1 MKWLGVL
8 ISLLGGL
15 LFVSAY
21 AFQQTIEAQG
31 ILCQV
36 VDGERLI
43 GTPVH
48 LLLPA
53 KAEFV
58 RGTGPQGARFIEKS
72 QGPFR
77 SVEALA
83 PMTALAKM
91 GALAMLALGVVGYQ
105 FEKWR
110 HRTGAI
116 LTGRPPDL

>member
-1 MKWLGVL
+1 MKWIGLL
-8 ISLLGGL
+8 ISVLGGL

-31 ILCQV
+31 VLCQV
-36 VDGERLI
+36 VEGERLI
-43 GTPVH
+43 GSPVH
-48 LLLPA
+48 LLLPSET
-53 KAEFV
+53 EFV
-58 RGTGPQGARFIEKS
+58 KGTGPKGSRFIEKS
-72 QGPFR
+72 KGPFR
-77 SVEALA
+77 SVEALT

>member
-1 MKWLGVL
+1 MKWVGVI
-8 ISLLGGL
+8 ISLIGGL

-31 ILCQV
+31 VLCQIV
-36 VDGERLI
+36 EGERLI
-43 GTPVH
+43 GKPVH

-53 KAEFV
+53 ETKFV
-58 RGTGPQGARFIEKS
+58 KGTGPQGSRFLEKS
-72 QGPFR
+72 NGPFV
-77 SVEALA
+77 SVEALT

>member
-1 MKWLGVL
+1 MKWIGLL
-8 ISLLGGL
+8 ISVLGGL

-31 ILCQV
+31 VLCQV
-36 VDGERLI
+36 VEGEQLI
-43 GTPVH
+43 GSPVH
-48 LLLPA
+48 LLLPSGT
-53 KAEFV
+53 EFV
-58 RGTGPQGARFIEKS
+58 KGTGPKGSRFIEKS
-72 QGPFR
+72 KGPFR
-77 SVEALA
+77 SVEALT